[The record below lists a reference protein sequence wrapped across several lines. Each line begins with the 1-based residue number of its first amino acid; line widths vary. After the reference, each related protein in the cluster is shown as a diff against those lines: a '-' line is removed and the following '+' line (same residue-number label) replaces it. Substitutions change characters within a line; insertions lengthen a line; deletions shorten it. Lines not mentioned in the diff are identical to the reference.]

1 MGNQDK
7 IARETDIFRCLR
19 LLVDSTS
26 PYKSR
31 NDVSGCF
38 GANANRPIPISFEKP
53 SKIFENSPNSFKS
66 IQIDRN
72 PYQNRDFARKSRFFK
87 FWSSLARSRPTRH
100 SGSVPNVSAMFRECF
115 RSEIT
120 RRGGRDNK
128 NIGGGPRGDAYRKST
143 KMHRLRSGRSSL
155 LDQILPSPSIGI
167 RLKKNKNIF
176 CQTKKNVRTPIYQYK
191 LLIKQSGAGYQPVK
205 SISKMY
211 EIFPGKFLDPDFPRA
226 EGEASMANHRNH
238 NKK

>member
-1 MGNQDK
+1 MPTPPGG
-7 IARETDIFRCLR
+7 L
-19 LLVDSTS
+19 
-26 PYKSR
+26 YKS
-31 NDVSGCF
+31 VQVPEWCF
-38 GANANRPIPISFEKP
+38 WVFRSECEP
-53 SKIFENSPNSFKS
+53 SDTDFLRKTIKNLWKFSKFPSNPFKS

-72 PYQNRDFARKSRFFK
+72 PCQNRDFARKSRFFK

-128 NIGGGPRGDAYRKST
+128 NIGGGPRRDAYRKST

-155 LDQILPSPSIGI
+155 LGQILPSPSIGI

-176 CQTKKNVRTPIYQYK
+176 CLTKKNVRTPIYQYK

-211 EIFPGKFLDPDFPRA
+211 ENFPDFFFGPGFSPSWR
-226 EGEASMANHRNH
+226 GG
-238 NKK
+238 